1 MRRYWREP
9 QPPSMFRGAERT
21 RLLTGVVMLAVIFM
35 LISRA
40 RDPNTWGWLT
50 GDSGNQSPKL
60 SAIAAANDKSGTG
73 EKKEQGETAG
83 EPKEKEAETPK
94 PQQPSPAVA
103 TGPTDEDP
111 DEAKEA
117 AMELQAISDGTLE
130 LQREEMVPYD
140 RIVRWVRNQPYEV
153 LRRRARTDVV
163 FTQMYQHPEKYRGQI
178 IALDLNVRQV
188 LDAGENDNG
197 AHLWE
202 VRAWTTESKAWLYWT
217 VVVDLPK
224 DMPVGPS
231 VYEKA
236 KFVGY
241 FFKLQGYHEAGAK
254 PNSPPLRA
262 PLLIG
267 RLEWE
272 PVKAPQA
279 GDDSSSEWVWG
290 LGLLAL
296 LGLAVGLRLVYCAIR
311 GKPAKKPAT
320 VAGPE
325 AGESVPIESWLERP
339 NFGGED
345 DGNNPTGVRD

>member
-9 QPPSMFRGAERT
+9 PPPSMFRGAELT
-21 RLLTGVVMLAVIFM
+21 RLLTGLVMLAVIFM
-35 LISRA
+35 LIARA
-40 RDPNTWGWLT
+40 RDPNTWVWFT
-50 GDSGNQSPKL
+50 GDSGNQPPKP
-60 SAIAAANDKSGTG
+60 AAVAVPG
-73 EKKEQGETAG
+73 EKGAKGENSPTAG
-83 EPKEKEAETPK
+83 KPGEKEAETPK
-94 PQQPSPAVA
+94 PPQPSPAVA
-103 TGPTDEDP
+103 TGLTDEDP
-111 DEAKEA
+111 DESDDAE
-117 AMELQAISDGTLE
+117 MEFEVVTDGTLE
-130 LQREEMVPYD
+130 LQREEMVPYN
-140 RIVRWVRNQPYEV
+140 RIVRWVRNQPYEA

-188 LDAGENDNG
+188 LDAGDNDDRI
-197 AHLWE
+197 HLWE
-202 VRAWTTESKAWLYWT
+202 VLGWTTESKAWLYWT

-254 PNSPPLRA
+254 PHAAPLRA

-267 RLEWE
+267 RLEWK

-290 LGLLAL
+290 LGLLAV
-296 LGLAVGLRLVYCAIR
+296 LGLAVGLWFVYYAIR
-311 GKPAKKPAT
+311 GKPAKKPVT
-320 VAGPE
+320 VAGSE
-325 AGESVPIESWLERP
+325 AGESVPIESWLEQP
-339 NFGGED
+339 DFGGED
-345 DGNNPTGVRD
+345 DGNNPTPVRD